1 MVATFDR
8 RIYFRPVTCKL
19 AAFASGVFAAR
30 SIA

>member
-1 MVATFDR
+1 M
-8 RIYFRPVTCKL
+8 IYFRPVTCKL